1 LQVYDFVPTL
11 AANRPIP
18 PSELSTLEE
27 LISAEWAQISKY
39 GCTEKTTCARQKQV
53 IYPWISIEKGGVP
66 CNRSRLPLSR
76 IVGRIAHSKF
86 YRLLLPFAVLLRQSE
101 HKVK

>member
-1 LQVYDFVPTL
+1 MVAP
-11 AANRPIP
+11 
-18 PSELSTLEE
+18 
-27 LISAEWAQISKY
+27 
-39 GCTEKTTCARQKQV
+39 EKTTCARQKQV

-101 HKVK
+101 HKVKWIEVNLTTEHYL